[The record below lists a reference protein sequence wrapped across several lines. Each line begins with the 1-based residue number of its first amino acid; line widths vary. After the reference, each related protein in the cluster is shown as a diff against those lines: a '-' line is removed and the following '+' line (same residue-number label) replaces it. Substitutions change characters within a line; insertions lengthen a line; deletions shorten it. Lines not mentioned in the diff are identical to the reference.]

1 MKLWAVGMRNA
12 ILGNDPFLKSL
23 SEIVQKYR
31 TNVPVLVS
39 IAECNNALLEIKGWF
54 EIQPNAWENYW
65 ILYHKTNKEASTVLC
80 SVVKHLVSGGVW
92 RAVCFK
98 IIFNY
103 RLSYVPFFL
112 L

>member
-1 MKLWAVGMRNA
+1 MKLWAVGIRNA

-54 EIQPNAWENYW
+54 ENSAKCVGK
-65 ILYHKTNKEASTVLC
+65 LLDS
-80 SVVKHLVSGGVW
+80 
-92 RAVCFK
+92 
-98 IIFNY
+98 
-103 RLSYVPFFL
+103 LS
-112 L
+112 